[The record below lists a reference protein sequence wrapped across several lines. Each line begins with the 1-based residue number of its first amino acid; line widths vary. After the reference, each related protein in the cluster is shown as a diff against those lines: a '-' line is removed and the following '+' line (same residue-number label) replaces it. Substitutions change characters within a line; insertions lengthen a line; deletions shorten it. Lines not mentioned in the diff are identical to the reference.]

1 MAKEITCKRCGETRA
16 PLSGHVPF
24 KAALKQ
30 EVEGSICQQCWS
42 EWLDEQVRLINEL
55 ALNLGDSRSH
65 EIIEQKARDFLGFGD
80 GPGESSTGTPPE
92 QQSDSVH

>member
-1 MAKEITCKRCGETRA
+1 MADDITCTRCGETRA
-16 PLSGHVPF
+16 SLSGHIPF
-24 KAALKQ
+24 KAELK
-30 EVEGSICQQCWS
+30 EKVEGSICQQCWS

-80 GPGESSTGTPPE
+80 GPAESSTGTPPD